1 MKCRAFMTKVQQRES
16 SGEHSASIHQC
27 YSYVFLFCVYIDRH
41 RLVLPLLS
49 ELMGLDCVQHQRNVR
64 WTSPKLRSASSK
76 ASHFCG
82 TASVAKHQHV
92 KSDLKCNSTSS
103 GTDPEDDNCFW
114 AYRL

>member
-1 MKCRAFMTKVQQRES
+1 MPQIISVTATCS
-16 SGEHSASIHQC
+16 
-27 YSYVFLFCVYIDRH
+27 FCVYIDRH

-49 ELMGLDCVQHQRNVR
+49 ELMGLGCVQHQRNVR

-103 GTDPEDDNCFW
+103 GTDSVDDNCFW